1 MKVRTQNT
9 PRPFTG
15 RHMALILVTFFAV
28 VVGVNVTMAVLARK
42 SWTGLVVQNS
52 YVASQH
58 FNAETKKRLAML
70 EKGFRME
77 IVVRAGSVSVSL
89 NDKAGLALPLH
100 KASMTLV
107 RSGWAVKDT
116 SIAMQCRDSLCSAMT
131 ELASGLWKGE
141 AVLEVVDFGEW
152 RQPVEVLVEKK

>member
-1 MKVRTQNT
+1 MKALEQQT

-15 RHMALILVTFFAV
+15 RHMALILVAFFAV
-28 VVGVNVTMAVLARK
+28 VVGVNVTMAVLAHK

-77 IVVRAGSVSVSL
+77 IVVRAGSVSVTL

-100 KASMTLV
+100 KATRPLSAVTGLSMTLQLPCSV
-107 RSGWAVKDT
+107 AVHFALQRQNSPLAFGKAKRC
-116 SIAMQCRDSLCSAMT
+116 SMWWISENGDS
-131 ELASGLWKGE
+131 
-141 AVLEVVDFGEW
+141 
-152 RQPVEVLVEKK
+152 P

>member
-1 MKVRTQNT
+1 MKALEQQT

-15 RHMALILVTFFAV
+15 RHMALILVAFFAV

-77 IVVRAGSVSVSL
+77 IVVRAGSVSVTL

-100 KASMTLV
+100 KATMTLV
-107 RSGWAVKDT
+107 RSDWAFNDT
-116 SIAMQCRDSLCSAMT
+116 SIAMQCRGSLCSSTA
-131 ELASGLWKGE
+131 ELAPGLWKGE
-141 AVLEVVDFGEW
+141 AVLDVVDFGEW
-152 RQPVEVLVEKK
+152 RQPVEVQVGEK